1 MLTLFPDEQIVSSS
15 DGDKVVLTTHRI
27 CYEHKEWGRS
37 YNQSIMLEHITSCEY
52 QSVKS
57 YGLLIIAGLLI
68 VLDFWVVRDWET
80 FFYVINE
87 FPIQRLIAIGLA
99 ILFWFTRYALIV
111 VGSPSTKM
119 LINVKGMNRGIALS
133 FINKI
138 EQTKQKR
145 ILSLNHKN

>member
-27 CYEHKEWGRS
+27 CYENNEGGS

-52 QSVKS
+52 KSVKI
-57 YGLLIIAGLLI
+57 YGLLIIAGLLL
-68 VLDFWVVRDWET
+68 VSDFLFVRDWD
-80 FFYVINE
+80 FFLYVIKE
-87 FPIQRLIAIGLA
+87 FTTQRYIAFGLA

-119 LINVKGMNRGIALS
+119 FINVKGMNSDTVLL

-145 ILSLNHKN
+145 VLSLNQKN